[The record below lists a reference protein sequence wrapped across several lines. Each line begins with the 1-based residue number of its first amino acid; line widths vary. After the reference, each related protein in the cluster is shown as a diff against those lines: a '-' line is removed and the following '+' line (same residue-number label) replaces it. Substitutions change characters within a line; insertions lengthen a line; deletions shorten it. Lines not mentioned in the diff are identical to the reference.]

1 MALTPGV
8 KLGAYEIQAAL
19 GAGGMGEVYRAR
31 DTALNRDV
39 ALKIISGTVSSDP
52 ERLRRFKQEAQA
64 TAALNHPNI
73 LSVFYVGEDNG
84 TPYLVSELLE
94 GQTLRQVLQAGS
106 VPIRKTVEYAIQIS
120 AGLAAAHSKGI
131 VHRDLKPE
139 NIFLTKDGRI
149 KILDFGLAKLV
160 QAADNI
166 PAEVTQTIAS
176 EAGIVLGTMGYMS
189 PEQVCGGVIDHRSDI
204 FSLGLILYEMLS
216 GARAFHRKSGAETMA
231 AILKEEPPAFD
242 ISRGIPPALERIV
255 QHCLEKEPSLRFQ
268 SAQDLMFDLESISS
282 ASSAR
287 SVPVVPARRGMKWMV
302 PALLLIA
309 GLGLGFWTGTLRTPR
324 EISWHRLTFGKGT
337 IDLARFAPDGQILV
351 YSARWNGNAPDVF
364 VTRKESP
371 ESRSLGLQGAQLMAV
386 SSRGEIAALQ
396 GGGLIGLG
404 MYNGTLVRVP
414 LEGGTPRE
422 VRDDVQFADWT
433 PDGSELAI
441 VHEAGGF
448 SLLDFPAN
456 HTVLRTTGFFARPRI
471 SPDGN
476 QIAVFEYSN
485 RGFDA
490 GAVLTVGRGGEKR
503 VLSAGWSDLTGLAW
517 SPSGSEV
524 WFSGTRTS
532 GAIALNAVSLTGRE
546 RVIARAPGDVV
557 LKDVARD
564 GRVLLATERWTAEIY
579 GLFPSGTEER
589 ELSWFDF
596 SLLDDLTPDG
606 RYVLFNEAGE
616 GGGPNGGAYIRSTD
630 GSPPIRLGDGSCP
643 AISPDGAFAACLGS
657 EGNGSIVLTPTKVGT
672 PRTLPAE
679 RMTISDLSY
688 SLDGRYFLETGSQP
702 GHGVQV
708 FLRSTDGQPSK
719 AVTPEGV
726 YVAKLSPDA
735 KQVAALFAD
744 GRLEVYPIDG
754 GEPMHISGTHP
765 SDLLVGWTGDAKSL
779 YLVSERETA
788 FQVFRVDIATGR
800 RELWKTLVPPDRAG
814 ITAIYPIGIT
824 ADDKHYAYSLQR
836 RLDDLYLVSGIK

>member
-1 MALTPGV
+1 MALIPGI
-8 KLGAYEIQAAL
+8 KLGAYEIQTPL

-52 ERLRRFKQEAQA
+52 GRLRRFKQEAQA

-94 GQTLRQVLQAGS
+94 GQTLRQVLQAGPI
-106 VPIRKTVEYAIQIS
+106 PIRKTVEYAIQIS
-120 AGLAAAHSKGI
+120 AGLAAAHNKGI

-160 QAADNI
+160 QAADRV

-189 PEQVCGGVIDHRSDI
+189 PEQVCGGAIDHRSDI

-216 GARAFHRKSGAETMA
+216 GVRAFHRKSGAETMA

-242 ISRGIPPALERIV
+242 VGRGIPPALERIV
-255 QHCLEKEPSLRFQ
+255 QHCQEKEPSLRFQ
-268 SAQDLMFDLESISS
+268 SAQDLVFDLESISG

-287 SVPVVPARRGMKWMV
+287 LAPVAPPRRGMKWMV
-302 PALLLIA
+302 PTLLLIA
-309 GLGLGFWTGTLRTPR
+309 GLGLGFWVATERAPR
-324 EISWHRLTFGKGT
+324 EISWHRLTFRKGT
-337 IDLARFAPDGQILV
+337 VDLARFAPDGQIIV
-351 YSARWNGNAPDVF
+351 YSARWNGNTPDVF

-371 ESRSLGLQGAQLMAV
+371 ESRSLGLHGAQLMAV

-404 MYNGTLVRVP
+404 MYNGTLVRAP

-422 VRDDVQFADWT
+422 VQNDVQFADWT
-433 PDGSELAI
+433 PDGSDLAI
-441 VHEAGGF
+441 VHEVGGF
-448 SLLDFPAN
+448 SVLDFPAG
-456 HTVLRTTGFFARPRI
+456 HTVLRTAGFFARPRV

-490 GAVLTVGRGGEKR
+490 GSVLTVSRSGQKR
-503 VLSAGWSDLTGLAW
+503 ALSAGWSDLTGLAW
-517 SPSGSEV
+517 NPSGSEV
-524 WFSGTRTS
+524 WFTGTRTS
-532 GAIALNAVSLTGRE
+532 GAIALNAVNLTGHE

-564 GRVLLATERWTAEIY
+564 GRALLAAERWTAEIY
-579 GLFPSGTEER
+579 GLFPSATEER

-606 RYVLFNEAGE
+606 RYILFNEAGE
-616 GGGPNGGAYIRSTD
+616 GGGPNGGAYIRSAD
-630 GSPPIRLGDGSCP
+630 GSPPIRLGDGTCP
-643 AISPDGAFAACLGS
+643 AISPDGAFAACLGL
-657 EGNGSIVLTPTKVGT
+657 EANGSIVLTPTKVGA

-679 RMTISDLSY
+679 RMNISDLSF
-688 SLDGRYFLETGSQP
+688 SADGLHFLEIGSQT

-708 FLRSTDGQPSK
+708 FLRSIDGQPSR

-726 YVAKLSPDA
+726 YEAKLSPDA
-735 KQVAALFAD
+735 SQVAALFAD
-744 GRLEVYPIDG
+744 GRLEIYPISG
-754 GEPMHISGTHP
+754 GKPKHLSGIQL
-765 SDLLVGWTGDAKSL
+765 SDLLVGWTADGKSL
-779 YLVSERETA
+779 YLVNEGEIA
-788 FQVFRVDIATGR
+788 AQVFRVDIANGR

-814 ITAIYPIGIT
+814 VTSIYPIGIT
-824 ADDKHYAYSLQR
+824 GDDKHYAYSLQR
-836 RLDDLYLVSGIK
+836 RLDDLYLVSDIK